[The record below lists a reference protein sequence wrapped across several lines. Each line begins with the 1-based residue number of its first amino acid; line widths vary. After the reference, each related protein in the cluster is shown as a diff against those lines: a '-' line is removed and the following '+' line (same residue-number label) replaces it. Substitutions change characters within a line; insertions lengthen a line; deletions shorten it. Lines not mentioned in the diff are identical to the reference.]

1 MPRPPRSKLH
11 TSKYGLRIRRRY
23 ESVMAKVKAT
33 YKCPKCGAQKV
44 RRVFIGVWRCGK
56 CGFTFCG
63 GAWEPRTTLSLAAE
77 RSLPR

>member
-1 MPRPPRSKLH
+1 
-11 TSKYGLRIRRRY
+11 
-23 ESVMAKVKAT
+23 MAKVKAT
-33 YKCPKCGAQKV
+33 YKCPRCGAKKV

-63 GAWEPRTTLSLAAE
+63 GAWEPRTALSLAAE